1 MNGQIIIKKQNRFA
15 FLYHNERGYTLLN
28 LLVTF
33 LVYIIII
40 STVTIIFHFL
50 VSHSQHPKDLKPFE
64 WELFVI
70 QLHREIKESS
80 DVTVGETNIHFLNK
94 HGQNISVNKYK
105 NVIRRQVEGLGHEIM
120 LIKVKNVSIQQKESG
135 FELSVVSEAGKHYSH
150 NFHSY
155 KELVEL

>member
-1 MNGQIIIKKQNRFA
+1 M
-15 FLYHNERGYTLLN
+15 LVTLLI
-28 LLVTF
+28 
-33 LVYIIII
+33 YIFII

-50 VSHSQHPKDLKPFE
+50 VTNSQHPKDLKPFE

-80 DVTVGETNIHFLNK
+80 NVTVNEESISYHNK
-94 HGQNISVNKYK
+94 HGQNISVNKYN

-120 LIKVKNVSIQQKESG
+120 LLKVKDVTIQQKETG

-150 NFHSY
+150 IFHSY
-155 KELVEL
+155 KEFVEI

>member
-1 MNGQIIIKKQNRFA
+1 MH
-15 FLYHNERGYTLLN
+15 HNERGYTILN
-28 LLVTF
+28 LLFTF
-33 LVYIIII
+33 LIYIFII

-80 DVTVGETNIHFLNK
+80 NLIVNEENISYLNK

-120 LIKVKNVSIQQKESG
+120 LIKVKDVTIQQKGAG
-135 FELSVVSEAGKHYSH
+135 FELSVMSEAGKHYSH
-150 NFHSY
+150 IFHSY
-155 KELVEL
+155 KDLVEI